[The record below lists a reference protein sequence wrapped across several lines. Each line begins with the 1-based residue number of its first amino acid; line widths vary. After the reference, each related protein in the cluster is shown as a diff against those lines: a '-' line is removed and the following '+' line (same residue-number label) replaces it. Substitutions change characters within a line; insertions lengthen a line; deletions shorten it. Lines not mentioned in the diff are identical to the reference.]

1 MLQDKKDAI
10 IVRFLSIMKE
20 SLVLVAIDNC
30 DVYLEAGKVK
40 KGTLSK
46 LFPRIIPER
55 KSAYL

>member
-1 MLQDKKDAI
+1 
-10 IVRFLSIMKE
+10 MKE
-20 SLVLVAIDNC
+20 TPVLVAIDNC

-55 KSAYL
+55 KGVYL